1 MPIEDTKIRVI
12 AVYNI
17 LLNANKP
24 LKLKDISKILSRDY
38 NIDAG
43 RKALYS
49 DIYAITLFENVQY
62 LGDRRGYQ
70 IVKPSEEQIKQ

>member
-24 LKLKDISKILSRDY
+24 LKVKDISKIISRDY
-38 NIDAG
+38 NIDAS
-43 RKALYS
+43 RKTLYS

-62 LGDRRGYQ
+62 LGNRRGYQ
-70 IVKPSEEQIKQ
+70 IVKPNEGQEKS